1 MKTILI
7 TTFAFMLCAF
17 TLTPTSFAQNSFNE
31 WRGKGGVGHADAKN
45 LPVKW
50 NATTGIAWAA
60 PVEGLGW
67 STPIVGDGKVW
78 ITSGIQTPASA
89 EEQARR
95 RKLTTN
101 SQPLIISKHVSL
113 RAVCFDLS
121 TGKELHNIEVL
132 AVDDPQI
139 IHRTNSYATPTPIL
153 EGEMLY
159 CHFGALGMIGLN
171 TKSLQV
177 VWSNTNLSVKLE
189 NGPGSSP
196 VLWNNLLILHCDG
209 IDQQYIV
216 ALDKKTGKIAWKTER
231 SGALNDN
238 PQLRKSYC
246 TPVVVEI
253 NGNDQIVSP
262 SADWVY
268 GYDPESGK
276 ELWKHHYGQLGFSN
290 AARPVIGNGLVFVTT
305 GYMKAAMLALDIQTA
320 GSQQKAVV
328 KWRFDRQV
336 PNVSS
341 PVVVGNEIY
350 FSSDNGIVT
359 CLDSRTGDEHWVHR
373 MGARFWASPLYADG
387 KIYFFERDGVTT
399 VIEPGVKYTELGKNE
414 LGGTLFASPSAVD
427 GKLLIRT
434 DKMLYC
440 IGK

>member
-1 MKTILI
+1 
-7 TTFAFMLCAF
+7 
-17 TLTPTSFAQNSFNE
+17 
-31 WRGKGGVGHADAKN
+31 
-45 LPVKW
+45 
-50 NATTGIAWAA
+50 
-60 PVEGLGW
+60 
-67 STPIVGDGKVW
+67 
-78 ITSGIQTPASA
+78 
-89 EEQARR
+89 
-95 RKLTTN
+95 
-101 SQPLIISKHVSL
+101 VSL
-113 RAVCFDLS
+113 RAICFDLTS
-121 TGKELHNIEVL
+121 GKELHNIEVL

-153 EGEMLY
+153 EADVLY
-159 CHFGALGMIGLN
+159 CHFGALGMIALN
-171 TKSLQV
+171 TKTLKIE
-177 VWSNTNLSVKLE
+177 WSNTNLSVKFE

-196 VLWNNLLILHCDG
+196 VLWQDLLVLHCDG
-209 IDQQYIV
+209 IDEQYIV
-216 ALDKKTGKIAWKTER
+216 ALNKKTGKIQWKTER
-231 SGALNDN
+231 SGELHEN

-246 TPVVVEI
+246 TPVIVEI

-276 ELWKHHYGQLGFSN
+276 ELWRHNYGQLGFSN

-305 GYMKAAMLALDIQTA
+305 GYMKASMLALDIQTT
-320 GSQQKAVV
+320 GSEQKAVER
-328 KWRFDRQV
+328 WRFDRQV

-359 CLDSRTGDEHWVHR
+359 CLDSRTGDVHWVHR

-414 LGGTLFASPSAVD
+414 LSGTLFASPSAVD
-427 GKLLIRT
+427 GRLLIRT
-434 DKMLYC
+434 DTTLYC
-440 IGK
+440 IEK

>member
-1 MKTILI
+1 MRALI
-7 TTFAFMLCAF
+7 TTTFTFVVCA
-17 TLTPTSFAQNSFNE
+17 LTITPVSFAQNSFSE
-31 WRGKGGVGHADAKN
+31 WRGKDGVGHADAKN

-113 RAVCFDLS
+113 RAICFDLA

-216 ALDKKTGKIAWKTER
+216 ALDKKTG
-231 SGALNDN
+231 
-238 PQLRKSYC
+238 
-246 TPVVVEI
+246 
-253 NGNDQIVSP
+253 
-262 SADWVY
+262 
-268 GYDPESGK
+268 
-276 ELWKHHYGQLGFSN
+276 
-290 AARPVIGNGLVFVTT
+290 
-305 GYMKAAMLALDIQTA
+305 
-320 GSQQKAVV
+320 
-328 KWRFDRQV
+328 
-336 PNVSS
+336 
-341 PVVVGNEIY
+341 
-350 FSSDNGIVT
+350 
-359 CLDSRTGDEHWVHR
+359 
-373 MGARFWASPLYADG
+373 
-387 KIYFFERDGVTT
+387 
-399 VIEPGVKYTELGKNE
+399 
-414 LGGTLFASPSAVD
+414 
-427 GKLLIRT
+427 
-434 DKMLYC
+434 
-440 IGK
+440 